1 MTGGRAFFDGKA
13 TRRPTAAADGM
24 ALTVVAAVLVLA
36 GGSSAA
42 VGAEQQIPQTR
53 QEIQLSFAPVVR
65 KAAPAVVNIYSRRI
79 VRTRGSPLFDDPF
92 FRQFFGQNSPF
103 GVPRQR
109 IENSLGSGVIV
120 APQGV
125 IVTNH
130 HVVANADEITVV
142 LADRRELEA
151 KIVGSDERSDL
162 AVLKV
167 DVGGESLPF
176 IEFRDSDTV
185 EVGDLVLAIGDPFGV
200 GQTVTSGIV
209 SAEAQTRV
217 GISDLNFFIQ
227 TDAAINP
234 GNSGGALV
242 DMHGRL
248 IGINTAIYS
257 NSGGSL
263 GIGFAIPSNMVRS
276 VVSGFTNL
284 GRVERPWIGTWGRQV
299 TSELAQALA
308 LRRPAGVLVE
318 QIYTDGPADRAG
330 VRVGD
335 VILDVNG
342 RPVDDPQ
349 ALGYRIAT
357 LPLGGTAQ
365 LTLWRNGEERSAAV
379 AVRTAPEDPPRALV
393 ELSGSN
399 PLAGATVANLSPAV
413 AEELNIDR
421 VPSGV
426 AVVTVKP
433 SSPAQRIGLQTGDR
447 IISVNGE
454 AVSSTSVLRKQMS
467 RRAGQW
473 QIVIGRGE
481 QRFNLSIGG

>member
-1 MTGGRAFFDGKA
+1 MIGCRASFDGKA
-13 TRRPTAAADGM
+13 IRRSATLTAVMAVMAVAGAALQAAA
-24 ALTVVAAVLVLA
+24 
-36 GGSSAA
+36 
-42 VGAEQQIPQTR
+42 AERQIPETR

-79 VRTRGSPLFDDPF
+79 VRTRASPLFDDPF

-120 APQGV
+120 SAQGV

-151 KIVGSDERSDL
+151 KIIGSDERSDL

-167 DVGGESLPF
+167 EVAESLPF

-242 DMHGRL
+242 DMDGRL

-284 GRVERPWIGTWGRQV
+284 GRVERPWIGAWGRQV
-299 TSELAQALA
+299 TSELAQALG
-308 LRRPAGVLVE
+308 LRRPTGVLVE
-318 QIYTDGPADRAG
+318 QVYSDGPAERAG

-357 LPLGGTAQ
+357 LPLRGTAQ

-433 SSPAQRIGLQTGDR
+433 SSPAQRIGLETGDR

-454 AVSSTSVLRKQMS
+454 ASSSTAVLRKQMN

-481 QRFNLSIGG
+481 QRFNLAIGG